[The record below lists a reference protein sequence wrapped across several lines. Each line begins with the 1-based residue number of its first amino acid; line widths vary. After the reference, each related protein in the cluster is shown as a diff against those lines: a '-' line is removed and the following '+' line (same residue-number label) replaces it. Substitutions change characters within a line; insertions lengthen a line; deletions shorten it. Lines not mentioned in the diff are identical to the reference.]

1 MWFQKERRV
10 EVCVFRGGRLGYDCG
25 LRRRSLLKRG
35 RARSNGSS
43 VFVQREE
50 GGRAGG
56 APPRHHSHPSPQHGA
71 GDVGLIKQHEQHKG
85 TRAREVW
92 LSCFNS
98 MHHSSAGK
106 NFIFN
111 PIFFKLILLKSR
123 LKVWLPKIWRHKLSF
138 DWMCHIYVPH
148 KELLSIYCNQQLKS
162 CSGLITFSF
171 TLMIYHFKNAPLRCH
186 FPFLIQ
192 IYIRLKKTILCC
204 ERLLSH

>member
-85 TRAREVW
+85 TRRERSDWAV
-92 LSCFNS
+92 SPACIIQVQGKT
-98 MHHSSAGK
+98 SSLIRFFWSLFFLKAGWK
-106 NFIFN
+106 SDY
-111 PIFFKLILLKSR
+111 LKSDDTNSA
-123 LKVWLPKIWRHKLSF
+123 LIECVIFMSLIKN
-138 DWMCHIYVPH
+138 YY
-148 KELLSIYCNQQLKS
+148 LSIAIN
-162 CSGLITFSF
+162 
-171 TLMIYHFKNAPLRCH
+171 N
-186 FPFLIQ
+186 
-192 IYIRLKKTILCC
+192 
-204 ERLLSH
+204 

>member
-50 GGRAGG
+50 GGKAVG

-85 TRAREVW
+85 TRRERSDWAV
-92 LSCFNS
+92 STACIIQVQGKT
-98 MHHSSAGK
+98 SSLIRFFWSLFFLKAGWK
-106 NFIFN
+106 STDY
-111 PIFFKLILLKSR
+111 LKSDATNSA
-123 LKVWLPKIWRHKLSF
+123 LIECVIFMSLIKN
-138 DWMCHIYVPH
+138 YY
-148 KELLSIYCNQQLKS
+148 LSIAIN
-162 CSGLITFSF
+162 
-171 TLMIYHFKNAPLRCH
+171 N
-186 FPFLIQ
+186 
-192 IYIRLKKTILCC
+192 
-204 ERLLSH
+204 